1 MQSREPMK
9 VRRRGWE
16 RFSGLRSRLVLIVG
30 VAMLAPG
37 ILAVMQ
43 AVSGYRSSLH
53 YLRENF
59 AKSAELVAREAES
72 SITAA
77 HEVLISL
84 AAHPEIRAVR
94 KPGCIRGLQ
103 REIGNRGQYFAASI
117 IDVEGAVLC
126 STVATAQGLKV
137 REAWFEEVLRGDSF
151 VVSDLYLSSILRAW
165 GMVAA
170 APMRDAD
177 GNVVG
182 AISLFIDW
190 QWLQKRYE
198 AAAPAGRDVLV
209 LLDQSGRLMTPDATR
224 DSLQPGLPLDASIQ
238 DRMLADVRTFIARG
252 QDRTWRL
259 YAVSPMLERHMFVLL
274 GTPLLTAL
282 GPLSLQVLW
291 GVLLP
296 LSMWA
301 LAVGV
306 VWFGLNRLVVRWI
319 VYLDRITSIYAGGR
333 HNVRPIRSKRA
344 PDEIRSLGATFNR
357 MADLIEAR
365 ETQLRESLGQ
375 KEMLVREIHHRV
387 KNNLQ
392 LVMSLLNLHGR
403 HIQDP
408 RARQAFA
415 EARDHINSLAILH
428 RRLYESENLQELD
441 LRWFLEDLC
450 AELRRGGLSGG
461 PCRVELT
468 VDAPNEI
475 VGSEIAVPLG
485 LLVTEAITNAYKHAF
500 HGMEQGRIDV
510 KVERETPSMLKLT
523 VRDNGAGP
531 QLESDEVEH
540 VGLGRSLID
549 AFVRQLQGELRIG
562 GDDGMVIEVTF
573 GAPLRTA
580 SAPILGPTAGQRD

>member
-1 MQSREPMK
+1 MQRH
-9 VRRRGWE
+9 GWGGN
-16 RFSGLRSRLVLIVG
+16 SGLRSRLVLIVA

-43 AVSGYRSSLH
+43 AVSGYRSSVH

-59 AKSAELVAREAES
+59 AKSAELIASEEES
-72 SITAA
+72 AIKAA

-84 AAHPEIRAVR
+84 AARPEIRLAR
-94 KPGCIRGLQ
+94 KPSCIKGLQ
-103 REIGNRGQYFAASI
+103 REIDNREQYFAASI
-117 IDVEGAVLC
+117 LDVQGEVLC
-126 STVATAQGLKV
+126 STVTTPPGYKV
-137 REAWFEEVLRGDSF
+137 QQPWFEKILRGDNF
-151 VVSDLYLSSILRAW
+151 VVSDLYLSSQVRAW

-170 APMRDAD
+170 APMLDAD
-177 GNVVG
+177 GNVAG
-182 AISLFIDW
+182 AIALFIDW
-190 QWLQKRYE
+190 HWLQWRYE

-209 LLDQSGRLMTPDATR
+209 LLDEQGSLITSDNAR
-224 DSLQPGLPLDASIQ
+224 DSLQAGLPGNVSVHEQ
-238 DRMLADVRTFIARG
+238 MLAGVQTFIARG

-259 YAVSPMLERHMFVLL
+259 YAASPMLERRMFVLL
-274 GTPLLTAL
+274 GTPLFSAL
-282 GPLSLQVLW
+282 GPLALQVLW

-296 LSMWA
+296 LLMWA

-306 VWFGLNRLVVRWI
+306 VWFGLDRLVVRWI
-319 VYLDRITSIYAGGR
+319 VYLDRIASIYAAGR
-333 HNVRPIRSKRA
+333 HGVRPIRSTLA
-344 PDEIRSLGATFNR
+344 PDEIRSLGATFSR
-357 MADLIEAR
+357 MADLIAAR
-365 ETQLRESLGQ
+365 ETQLRESLSQ

-415 EARDHINSLAILH
+415 EARGHINALAILH

-450 AELRRGGLSGG
+450 AELRRGGLNG

-468 VDAPNEI
+468 VQVPDEV
-475 VGSEIAVPLG
+475 VGSDIAVPLG

-500 HGMEQGRIDV
+500 HGMEHGRIDV
-510 KVERETPSMLKLT
+510 IVERETPTTLKLT
-523 VRDNGAGP
+523 VRDNGRGM
-531 QLESDEVEH
+531 QLEPGEAEH

-562 GDDGMVIEVTF
+562 SDDGMVVEVSF
-573 GAPLRTA
+573 PAPLRI
-580 SAPILGPTAGQRD
+580 APELGIDSIAGLRG

>member
-1 MQSREPMK
+1 
-9 VRRRGWE
+9 VRGWG
-16 RFSGLRSRLVLIVG
+16 RNSGLRFRLVMIVS

-37 ILAVMQ
+37 ILAVIQ

-53 YLRENF
+53 YLRQNF
-59 AKSAELVAREAES
+59 AKSAELVASEEES
-72 SITAA
+72 AITAA

-84 AAHPEIRAVR
+84 AAHPEIRAAR

-103 REIGNRGQYFAASI
+103 REIGNRDQYFAASI
-117 IDVEGAVLC
+117 INAEGEVLC
-126 STVATAQGLKV
+126 STVATTPGEKIRQP
-137 REAWFEEVLRGDSF
+137 WFEEVMRGDSF
-151 VVSDLYLSSILRAW
+151 AVSDLYLSSVLQAW

-170 APMRDAD
+170 APMRDPD
-177 GNVVG
+177 GNVAG
-182 AISLFIDW
+182 AIALFIDW
-190 QWLQKRYE
+190 HWLQRRYE

-209 LLDQSGRLMTPDATR
+209 LLDQKGSLITPDATR
-224 DSLQPGLPLDASIQ
+224 DSLQLGLPADASVRQ
-238 DRMLADVRTFIARG
+238 QMLTGEQTFIARG

-259 YAVSPMLERHMFVLL
+259 YAASPMLERRMFVLL
-274 GTPLLTAL
+274 GTPLLSAL
-282 GPLSLQVLW
+282 GPLALQVLG

-296 LSMWA
+296 LLMWA

-306 VWFGLNRLVVRWI
+306 VWFGLDRLVVRWI
-319 VYLDRITSIYAGGR
+319 VYLDRITSIYAAGR
-333 HNVRPIRSKRA
+333 HSVRPVRSTLA

-357 MADLIEAR
+357 MADLIAAR
-365 ETQLRESLGQ
+365 EAQLRESLSQ

-415 EARDHINSLAILH
+415 EARGHINALAILH
-428 RRLYESENLQELD
+428 RRLYESENLQEVD

-450 AELRRGGLSGG
+450 AELRRGGLSG

-468 VDAPNEI
+468 VEAPSEV
-475 VGSEIAVPLG
+475 VGSDIAVPLG

-510 KVERETPSMLKLT
+510 RVERATPSMLKLT
-523 VRDNGAGP
+523 VCDNGRGP
-531 QLESDEVEH
+531 HLEPGEVEH

-562 GDDGMVIEVTF
+562 SDDGMVLEVSF
-573 GAPLRTA
+573 EAP
-580 SAPILGPTAGQRD
+580 QRVSYEP